1 MNGGF
6 RSLHPLTCVLYY
18 AGAIALGM
26 VMTHPLFILT
36 LIGLTAL
43 LIALHGELASLG
55 RLLKYYTP
63 LAILFVLAN
72 PLFSHRGRHVLTYA
86 FGQPI
91 TLESLLYGLISMGT
105 ILAVLILFT
114 SYQAVITPPKFL
126 RVFGSLFPKTAL
138 MTTVAVRFV
147 PLMRRRLMEIAAVQ
161 RTKGIDV
168 TEGRLTKR
176 VSDGMMLLQLLLSV
190 SLEEALQTADAM
202 KAKGYGTGPRGRFE
216 EYHFS
221 LSDRTILT
229 LLTLLAAACLAGR
242 MQGYGDFPIFP
253 VMQSFAFTTGDTA
266 TWLAYF
272 LYLAVPPALEG
283 RRIWAWRSWKSLNSA
298 SATPKNNILR

>member
-18 AGAIALGM
+18 AGAMALGM
-26 VMTHPLFILT
+26 MMTHPLFILT
-36 LIGLTAL
+36 LIGLTSL
-43 LIALHGELASLG
+43 LIHWHGELPSLW
-55 RLLKYYTP
+55 RLLKYFAP
-63 LAILFVLAN
+63 LALLFALAN
-72 PLFSHRGRHVLTYA
+72 PLFSHRGRHVIMEV
-86 FGQPI
+86 FGQPF
-91 TLESLLYGLISMGT
+91 TLESLLYGLISVGT

-114 SYQAVITPPKFL
+114 SYQVVITPPKFL

-138 MTTVAVRFV
+138 MTTVAIRFV

-161 RTKGIDV
+161 RTKGIDIAA
-168 TEGRLTKR
+168 GRLTKR
-176 VSDGMMLLQLLLSV
+176 ISDGMKLLQLLLSV

-221 LSDRTILT
+221 HMDRIVLT
-229 LLTLLAAACLAGR
+229 LLVILAAACLAGR

-253 VMQSFAFTTGDTA
+253 VMPSFAFTTGDTA
-266 TWLAYF
+266 TWLAYL
-272 LYLAVPPALEG
+272 LYLSVPIALEG
-283 RRIWAWRSWKSLNSA
+283 RRVWIWRSWKSLNSA
-298 SATPKNNILR
+298 SATPKNNNLR